1 MGDINIDPKEAA
13 NHAAQIKAK
22 QGKLQTCFNE
32 LNAQIKTVPESWKGA
47 AQNALASKVKDI
59 NKKSDAFMHDLLE
72 YSKFLEK
79 AAGEYADAE
88 KQISKNAE
96 SFMS

>member
-13 NHAAQIKAK
+13 NHAAQIKSK
-22 QGKLQTCFNE
+22 QGKLQTCFND
-32 LNAQIKTVPESWKGA
+32 LNIQIKSVPESWKGS
-47 AQNALASKVKDI
+47 AQNALAAKVKDI
-59 NKKSDAFMHDLLE
+59 SKKSDAFMHDLLE

-88 KQISKNAE
+88 KQVNKNAD
-96 SFMS
+96 SFMN